1 MAEIIAPRITV
12 GLFMA
17 NSLGPLIRLLFKMIV
32 TVPSST
38 PSQTLPTTANESDLV
53 SIPRHEYAHQY
64 LAQKRASFTSTA
76 TLAQSV
82 QHLTVSSLPLANRS
96 SIPIRMNIC
105 LVHPL
110 TCLIIM
116 LLHLLR
122 VLPLLMVPGPKLQA
136 LELWTSLLIF
146 TYYLFFM
153 FPVFHSICLLV
164 KLLNLFNVL
173 FIFTPHCIFF
183 RISRVSG

>member
-1 MAEIIAPRITV
+1 VVHAEDEVVEVAVMTHISVLIMAEIIAPRITV

-82 QHLTVSSLPLANRS
+82 
-96 SIPIRMNIC
+96 
-105 LVHPL
+105 
-110 TCLIIM
+110 
-116 LLHLLR
+116 
-122 VLPLLMVPGPKLQA
+122 
-136 LELWTSLLIF
+136 
-146 TYYLFFM
+146 
-153 FPVFHSICLLV
+153 
-164 KLLNLFNVL
+164 
-173 FIFTPHCIFF
+173 
-183 RISRVSG
+183 